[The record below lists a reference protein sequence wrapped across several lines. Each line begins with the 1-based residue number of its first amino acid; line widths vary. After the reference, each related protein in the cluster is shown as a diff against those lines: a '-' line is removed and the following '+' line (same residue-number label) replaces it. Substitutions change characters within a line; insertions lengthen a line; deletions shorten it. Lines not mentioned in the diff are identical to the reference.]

1 MPSDAA
7 LKTMNRVHRL
17 LLTASFGRVGRRFG
31 GMPSLEL
38 TTTGRRSGEPRATML
53 TAPLVDG
60 DTVVIVASRG
70 GDPADPAWYRNLV
83 AEPRVTV
90 RLIGQPARPMRARTV
105 AGDERARLW
114 ERIVAVQ
121 PRYAGY
127 QSKTDCVI
135 PVVVLEP
142 VA

>member
-17 LLTASFGRVGRRFG
+17 VLAVSFGRAGRRFG

-60 DTVVIVASRG
+60 DIVVVVASRG
-70 GDPADPAWYRNLV
+70 GDDTDPAWYRNLV
-83 AEPRVTV
+83 DQPSVTV
-90 RLIGQPARPMRARTV
+90 RLVGEAPRAMRARTV
-105 AGDERARLW
+105 VGDERARLW

-127 QSKTDCVI
+127 QSKTDRVI

-142 VA
+142 AG

>member
-7 LKTMNRVHRL
+7 LKTMNLVHRTL
-17 LLTASFGRVGRRFG
+17 LAVSFGRVGRRFG

-38 TTTGRRSGEPRATML
+38 TTTGRRSGEPRSTML

-127 QSKTDCVI
+127 QSKTDRVI
-135 PVVVLEP
+135 PVIALEP
-142 VA
+142 LT